1 MDLGIQCSVIT
12 SAFAWFDKQ
21 RSAAVDAECRLG
33 FGVEVKLVDDA
44 MYHWRKNDAEGG
56 KEEQA
61 RIEPEQGDKHPAR
74 IGFR

>member
-1 MDLGIQCSVIT
+1 MVRDHKP
-12 SAFAWFDKQ
+12 FAWFDKQ
-21 RSAAVDAECRLG
+21 RASVDAERRLG

-44 MYHWRKNDAEGG
+44 MYHWCKNDAEGG

-61 RIEPEQGDKHPAR
+61 CIEPEQGDKHPAG

>member
-1 MDLGIQCSVIT
+1 MVRDHKP
-12 SAFAWFDKQ
+12 FAWFDKQ
-21 RSAAVDAECRLG
+21 RSVGVEAERRLG

-56 KEEQA
+56 EEEQA
-61 RIEPEQGDKHPAR
+61 GIEPEQCDKHPTG